1 MRKRQPVGVSVLFAF
16 GRGVGLPLAGTS
28 PSPYTQCSKVL
39 AALGMPKADGESA
52 RSHCFRHEDFIR
64 SKAAGN
70 YKKRAEQEKQT
81 TWKHEVSGVNVASD
95 AFLETYEWRRVRMM
109 ALKKHGPVC
118 MCCGA
123 SPATGAVMNVDH
135 IKPRKLFPQLALD
148 VDNLQILCHEC
159 NHGKGNWDMTDW
171 RQVTTQS
178 NGLQDLDPDERQHML
193 SIARVGWT

>member
-1 MRKRQPVGVSVLFAF
+1 MRKRQQVGVSVLFAF
-16 GRGVGLPLAGTS
+16 GRGVGHPLSGTS
-28 PSPYTQCSKVL
+28 PSPYTQCSIIL
-39 AALGMPKADGESA
+39 AALGMPKTDGEST
-52 RSHCFRHEDFIR
+52 RNHCFRYEDFIR

-70 YKKRAEQEKQT
+70 YKKRVVQEEQA
-81 TWKHEVSGVNVASD
+81 TWKRDVSGVSVASN

-148 VDNLQILCHEC
+148 VNNLQVLCHEC

-171 RQVTTQS
+171 RQVNTQANS
-178 NGLQDLDPDERQHML
+178 LHDLNLDERQHML
-193 SIARVGWT
+193 SITRE